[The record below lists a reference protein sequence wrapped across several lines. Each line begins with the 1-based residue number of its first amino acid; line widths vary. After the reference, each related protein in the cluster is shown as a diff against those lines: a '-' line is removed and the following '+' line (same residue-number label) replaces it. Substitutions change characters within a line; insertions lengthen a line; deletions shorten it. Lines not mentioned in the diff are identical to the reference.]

1 MNAQNEVRAG
11 ARPRVVVLG
20 AGFAG
25 LNAALALGSMAVDVT
40 VIDRRNHH
48 TFQPLLYQVA
58 SGVLSPA
65 DIAEPIRTILRHKH
79 NVEVLMDEVVGFD
92 VARQI
97 VELRSG
103 TEITYDYL
111 IVATGS
117 THSYFGHD
125 NWSKLAPGLK
135 TVEDA
140 TEIRRRILLAY
151 ELAEREAVE
160 TGKYPPLNF
169 IVVGAGPTGVELA
182 GAIRDISSLYLRED
196 YRHIDTAKTRVLLI
210 EGGPHIV
217 PSYPPDLQQKAVEQ
231 LQSLGVEIIT
241 GKTVTDVE
249 PGYVVLGKPPDTER
263 IEALVTLWAAG
274 VQASPL
280 GRMLGVPVNSKG
292 AVAVDEY
299 LNPPGHRNIFICGDL
314 AEVMEH
320 GKPVPG
326 VAQPAMQMGTQA
338 AHMIEADMEGKPRK
352 PFHYFDKG
360 DMATIGR
367 NRAIADVKWPFK
379 AHLAGW
385 PAWLTW
391 GLVHIYFLIGFR
403 SRVVVIFEWA
413 WTYLTLGHG
422 ARLITGTQKLP
433 GWKQAVPGRT
443 PVQMGPLDLASP
455 ANLDPPADPSSAAHN
470 VDQMA
475 EQNNAEQMP
484 SPSSTASQ
492 KATA

>member
-1 MNAQNEVRAG
+1 MAAVSAKTV

-40 VIDRRNHH
+40 LIDRRNHH

-65 DIAEPIRTILRHKH
+65 DIAAPIRTVLRHKH
-79 NVEVLMDEVVGFD
+79 NVEVLMDEAIGFD
-92 VARQI
+92 LTKQTVQ
-97 VELRSG
+97 LRSSA
-103 TEITYDYL
+103 EIPFDYL
-111 IVATGS
+111 IIATGS

-125 NWSKLAPGLK
+125 DWAKVAPGLK

-140 TEIRRRILLAY
+140 TEMRRRIMLAY

-160 TGKYPPLNF
+160 TGKQPPLNF
-169 IVVGAGPTGVELA
+169 VVVGAGPTGVELA
-182 GAIRDISSLYLRED
+182 GAIRDIASLYLSED
-196 YRHIDTAKTRVLLI
+196 YRHIDTRKTRVLLI
-210 EGGPHIV
+210 EGGPHIL
-217 PSYPPDLQQKAVEQ
+217 PSYSPDLQQKAVEQ

-249 PGYVVLGKPPDTER
+249 PGYVILGKPPATER
-263 IEALVTLWAAG
+263 IDALVTLWAAG

-280 GRMLGVPVNSKG
+280 GKMLGVPVNKKG
-292 AVAVDEY
+292 GVMVDQY
-299 LNPPGHRNIFICGDL
+299 LNPPGHRNVFICGDL
-314 AEVMEH
+314 ADVKEN
-320 GKPVPG
+320 GKQIPG
-326 VAQPAMQMGTQA
+326 VAQPAMQMGIQA
-338 AHMIEADMEGKPRK
+338 AHMIEADMEGRPRK

-379 AHLAGW
+379 AHLGGW

-403 SRVVVIFEWA
+403 NRTSRWRHAI
-413 WTYLTLGHG
+413 
-422 ARLITGTQKLP
+422 Q
-433 GWKQAVPGRT
+433 
-443 PVQMGPLDLASP
+443 
-455 ANLDPPADPSSAAHN
+455 
-470 VDQMA
+470 
-475 EQNNAEQMP
+475 
-484 SPSSTASQ
+484 
-492 KATA
+492 

>member
-1 MNAQNEVRAG
+1 MTAANGNATKTKK
-11 ARPRVVVLG
+11 RPRVVVLG

-25 LNAALALGSMAVDVT
+25 LSAALELGAMAVDAT
-40 VIDRRNHH
+40 LIDRRNHH

-58 SGVLSPA
+58 AGVLSPA
-65 DIAEPIRTILRHKH
+65 DIAAPIRTVLRHKH
-79 NVEVLMDEVVGFD
+79 NVEVLMDEAVGFD
-92 VARQI
+92 LAKQTVQ
-97 VELRSG
+97 LRSG
-103 TEITYDYL
+103 TDIHFDYL
-111 IVATGS
+111 ILATGS

-125 NWSKLAPGLK
+125 DWAKIAPGLK

-140 TEIRRRILLAY
+140 TEMRRRIMLAY

-160 TGKYPPLNF
+160 TGKHPPLNF
-169 IVVGAGPTGVELA
+169 VVVGAGPTGVELA
-182 GAIRDISSLYLRED
+182 GAIRDIASLYLRED
-196 YRHIDTAKTRVLLI
+196 YRHIDTTKTRVLLI

-231 LQSLGVEIIT
+231 LQSLGVEIMT

-249 PGYVVLGKPPDTER
+249 PGYVVVGKPPDTER
-263 IEALVTLWAAG
+263 IDALVTLWAAG

-280 GRMLGVPVNSKG
+280 GKMLGVPVNRRG
-292 AVAVDEY
+292 AVPVDEY
-299 LNPPGHRNIFICGDL
+299 LNPPGHKNIFICGDL
-314 AEVMEH
+314 AEVMEN

-326 VAQPAMQMGTQA
+326 VAQPAMQMGTHA
-338 AHMIEADMEGKPRK
+338 AEMIEADLEGRPRK

-379 AHLAGW
+379 AHLGGW

-403 SRVVVIFEWA
+403 NRIAVMFQWA

-422 ARLITGTQKLP
+422 ARLITGNQKLP
-433 GWKQAVPGRT
+433 GWDEQVAAHKTVT
-443 PVQMGPLDLASP
+443 EKPLDLASP
-455 ANLDPPADPSSAAHN
+455 QQSDPSAPAGKAQEA
-470 VDQMA
+470 V
-475 EQNNAEQMP
+475 P
-484 SPSSTASQ
+484 Q

>member
-1 MNAQNEVRAG
+1 
-11 ARPRVVVLG
+11 
-20 AGFAG
+20 
-25 LNAALALGSMAVDVT
+25 LNAALALGDMALDVT
-40 VIDRRNHH
+40 LIDRRNHH

-58 SGVLSPA
+58 AGVLSPA
-65 DIAEPIRTILRHKH
+65 DIAAPIRTVLRHKH
-79 NVEVLMDEVVGFD
+79 NVEVLMDEAIGFD
-92 VARQI
+92 LGRQT
-97 VELRSG
+97 VQLRSG
-103 TEITYDYL
+103 TDIRFDYL

-125 NWSKLAPGLK
+125 DWAKIAPGLK

-140 TEIRRRILLAY
+140 TEMRRRIMLAY

-169 IVVGAGPTGVELA
+169 VVVGAGPTGVELA
-182 GAIRDISSLYLRED
+182 GAIRDIASLYLRDD
-196 YRHIDTAKTRVLLI
+196 YRHIDTSKTRVLLI

-231 LQSLGVEIIT
+231 LRSLGVEIMT

-249 PGYVVLGKPPDTER
+249 PGYVIAGKPPDTER
-263 IEALVTLWAAG
+263 IDALVTLWAAG

-280 GRMLGVPVNSKG
+280 GKMLGVSVNRKG
-292 AVAVDEY
+292 AVPVDEY
-299 LNPPGHRNIFICGDL
+299 LNPPGQKNIFVCGDL
-314 AEVMEH
+314 AEVMEN

-326 VAQPAMQMGTQA
+326 VAQPAMQMGTHA
-338 AHMIEADMEGKPRK
+338 AQMIEADLEGRPRK

-379 AHLAGW
+379 AHLGGW
-385 PAWLTW
+385 PAWLAW
-391 GLVHIYFLIGFR
+391 GLVHVYFLIGFR
-403 SRVVVIFEWA
+403 NRIAVMFQWA

-422 ARLITGTQKLP
+422 ARLITGNQKLP
-433 GWKQAVPGRT
+433 GWDEQVAVHK
-443 PVQMGPLDLASP
+443 PVTEKPLDLASP
-455 ANLDPPADPSSAAHN
+455 PQSDPSTPAAG
-470 VDQMA
+470 A
-475 EQNNAEQMP
+475 E
-484 SPSSTASQ
+484 STAPHTTAQQ